1 MDHRKRRVV
10 TQDDRRL
17 RDMERRSAAV
27 IERHRNLEIW
37 AALVAW
43 LLVFAAVQASH
54 FATPLLASGLACVA
68 AAAAF
73 IAVRVIHRHD

>member
-1 MDHRKRRVV
+1 MDNRKRRAM

-17 RDMERRSAAV
+17 RAMERRSAAV

-43 LLVFAAVQASH
+43 LLVFAALESSRIG
-54 FATPLLASGLACVA
+54 TPLLASAIACAA

-73 IAVRVIHRHD
+73 FAVRAIHRHG